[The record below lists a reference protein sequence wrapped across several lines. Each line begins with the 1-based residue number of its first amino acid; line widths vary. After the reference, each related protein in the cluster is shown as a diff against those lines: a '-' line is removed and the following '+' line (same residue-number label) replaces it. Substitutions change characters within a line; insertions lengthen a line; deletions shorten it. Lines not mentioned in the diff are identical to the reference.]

1 MRKLSLLLL
10 IITFLLLLTSVLAM
24 SLSSADV
31 FKEIHSFLGG
41 CFITLIFVHL
51 FFNRFAL
58 KAMLAR
64 KISKTKGSD

>member
-41 CFITLIFVHL
+41 VFYY
-51 FFNRFAL
+51 FNLCAPVF
-58 KAMLAR
+58 
-64 KISKTKGSD
+64 